1 MLAPESFLQDSS
13 LVNIFDIWYV
23 KILQA
28 YLIPFLS
35 IGQNEPILSVCYW
48 WYFLEYCLCTH

>member
-28 YLIPFLS
+28 YLIPFLPT
-35 IGQNEPILSVCYW
+35 GQNEPILSVCYW
-48 WYFLEYCLCTH
+48 WYF